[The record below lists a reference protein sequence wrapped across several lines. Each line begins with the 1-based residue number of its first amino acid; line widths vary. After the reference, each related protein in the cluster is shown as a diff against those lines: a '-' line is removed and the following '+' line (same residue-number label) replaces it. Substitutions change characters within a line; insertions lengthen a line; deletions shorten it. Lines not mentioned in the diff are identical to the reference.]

1 MEFSVGTGSVR
12 LPLLQKVNR
21 MDRYGGYACRRRQHD
36 RYASIKKKAE
46 YGKSEVRELSKR

>member
-1 MEFSVGTGSVR
+1 MLMTTNEKVAGSVR

-46 YGKSEVRELSKR
+46 